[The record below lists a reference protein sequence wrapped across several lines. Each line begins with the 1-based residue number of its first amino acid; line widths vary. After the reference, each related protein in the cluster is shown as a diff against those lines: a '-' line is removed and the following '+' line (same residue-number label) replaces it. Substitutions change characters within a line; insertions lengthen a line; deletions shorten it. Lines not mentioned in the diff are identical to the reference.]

1 MLLEKNL
8 GENDKNFIRFTLHLA
23 SSHREE
29 GLPMLN

>member
-8 GENDKNFIRFTLHLA
+8 GENDKNFIRFTLHLT